1 MGHII
6 AAYRTVASKR
16 KTELKPGLTQFR
28 VVAYAILASA
38 ALPMDANAQQ
48 ASSTNPAPSTP
59 PASSTSSEIGVLP
72 EEYLTGQL
80 PPGGRETV
88 MEETFISEDGVET
101 IIRTRRIEPRR
112 APPPVQASYL
122 GAPVQYG
129 TNGERLAPGAAPGYA
144 APTSPPPPSQ
154 QPTTSYNAPNGTA
167 GGQNVMT
174 HEQWI
179 AECERRTQ
187 QGDSGEYN
195 CQAALEGH
203 LSQHSPPNSRGPA
216 ARSIPPRAPG
226 LVYSSQSAPQTPV
239 VPVEYVQQRQVV
251 VREIEREVPDPSSI
265 PVGSI
270 PN

>member
-144 APTSPPPPSQ
+144 APTSPPPQVSN
-154 QPTTSYNAPNGTA
+154 QPPAT
-167 GGQNVMT
+167 M
-174 HEQWI
+174 
-179 AECERRTQ
+179 
-187 QGDSGEYN
+187 
-195 CQAALEGH
+195 
-203 LSQHSPPNSRGPA
+203 PPMGPPA
-216 ARSIPPRAPG
+216 ARM
-226 LVYSSQSAPQTPV
+226 
-239 VPVEYVQQRQVV
+239 
-251 VREIEREVPDPSSI
+251 
-265 PVGSI
+265 
-270 PN
+270 